1 MTRRT
6 KPGPDERYGR
16 GETDGRRR
24 MRLSRRELM
33 RTALGAGAA
42 ASLGWSLTEPDEV
55 LAQGAGDAPQP
66 GGELFYGSTSRFDT
80 LDPNITTFTD
90 VARIGFHLFDPL
102 LWEAKAGEFVPG
114 LAERWEVS
122 PSADRYTFHLRKDV
136 KFHDGTP
143 FTADAVKF
151 TFDRIVDPELKS
163 QMAFSALGPYESST
177 VVGPHTVAV
186 KFKRPFAPFLSSVAG
201 SVLAPV
207 SPDAVRKHGK
217 DFGTR
222 PVGTGPFKFASYT
235 TDSVLR
241 LVRNPDYRWGPSL
254 FKHPGPPYLDAV
266 SWRIIP
272 EASTRLAALRAGE
285 VHVIQDVPTQ
295 EYRNVQR
302 EASIQLLQGD
312 LAGSGWSMMINVT
325 RPPGDDVRVR
335 QALQWGVDKAA
346 MVRAVWLGVH
356 KPACS
361 PITSTMFGFDPAT
374 CGVYRYDPK
383 KAGDL
388 LDEAGWKMGPGGVR
402 RKDGQ
407 DLTLALYYRSDNPD
421 FAAMA
426 TFLQSMYQQIGIKID
441 LQGLAQAG
449 YFNAVRAGQ
458 HNLQFWWDTRT
469 DPDVVRILLY
479 SANANGGTNRNRYK
493 NAEMDTLI
501 DEAAGSSDPAK
512 RKRLYTQIQ
521 MKTLQEAIMVFFA
534 DPLNVFAYQKAKVMG
549 VVLDWSAT
557 NVLLHN
563 AWLRR

>member
-1 MTRRT
+1 MSSRARELESRHQREESEVGT
-6 KPGPDERYGR
+6 G
-16 GETDGRRR
+16 DG
-24 MRLSRRELM
+24 LSRRDLL
-33 RTALGAGAA
+33 RTVLGAGAA
-42 ASLGWSLTEPDEV
+42 ASMSGA
-55 LAQGAGDAPQP
+55 LAGGDLASAQGDAPQP
-66 GGELFYGSTSRFDT
+66 GGELVYGSSSRFDT

-102 LWEAKAGEFVPG
+102 VWEAKAGEYVPG
-114 LAERWEVS
+114 LAEKWEVS
-122 PSADRYTFHLRKDV
+122 ATADRYTFHLRKDV

-177 VVGPHTVAV
+177 VVSPQTVVV
-186 KFKRPFAPFLSSVAG
+186 KFKRPFAPFMSSVAQ

-207 SPDAVRKHGK
+207 SPDAARKLGK

-222 PVGTGPFKFASYT
+222 PVGTGAFKLDAYT
-235 TDSVLR
+235 TDTAVR

-254 FKHPGPPYLDAV
+254 FKHQGPPYLDAIN
-266 SWRIIP
+266 WRIIP

-285 VHVIQDVPTQ
+285 VHVIQDVPAQ

-302 EASIQLLQGD
+302 EGTIQLLQGE
-312 LAGSGWSMMINVT
+312 LAGSGFSMMINVT
-325 RPPGDDVRVR
+325 RPPTDDVRIR
-335 QALQWGVDKAA
+335 QALEWGIDRAA
-346 MVRAVWLGVH
+346 LIRAVWQGVP

-361 PITSTMFGFDPAT
+361 PLTSVMLGYDPAT

-383 KAGDL
+383 KAGEI
-388 LDEAGWKMGPGGVR
+388 LDEAGWKMGPSGVR

-407 DLTLALYYRSDNPD
+407 DLVLALYYRSDNAD
-421 FAAMA
+421 FTALA
-426 TFLQSMYQQIGIKID
+426 TFLQSIYQQIGIKID
-441 LQGLAQAG
+441 LQGHAQAG

-458 HNLQFWWDTRT
+458 HNMQFWWDTRT

-493 NAEMDTLI
+493 NPEMDALI
-501 DEAAGSSDPAK
+501 DEAAGTTDPAK
-512 RKRLYTQIQ
+512 RKRVYTQIQ

-549 VVLDWSAT
+549 AMLDWSAT

>member
-1 MTRRT
+1 M
-6 KPGPDERYGR
+6 
-16 GETDGRRR
+16 
-24 MRLSRRELM
+24 SRRQLM
-33 RTALGAGAA
+33 QAALAAGASVA
-42 ASLGWSLTEPDEV
+42 AGGV
-55 LAQGAGDAPQP
+55 LPRDLAFAQGGDTPQP
-66 GGELFYGSTSRFDT
+66 GGELFYGSSSKWDT

-102 LWEAKAGEFVPG
+102 VWEAKGGEFIPG
-114 LAERWEVS
+114 LAEKWEVNA
-122 PSADRYTFHLRKDV
+122 SADRYTFYLRKDV

-163 QMAFSALGPYESST
+163 QMAFSALGPYESTT
-177 VVGPHTVAV
+177 VVNPSTAVV
-186 KFKRPFAPFLSSVAG
+186 KFKRPFAPFLSSAG
-201 SVLAPV
+201 QSVLAPV
-207 SPDAVRKHGK
+207 SPDAVRKFGK
-217 DFGTR
+217 DFGTQ
-222 PVGTGPFKFASYT
+222 PVGTGPFKFASYA
-235 TDSVLR
+235 TDNVLR
-241 LVRNPDYRWGPSL
+241 MVRNPDYRWGPSL
-254 FKHPGPPYLDAV
+254 FKNQGPPYLDAV

-285 VHVIQDVPTQ
+285 VHIIQDVPTQ

-312 LAGSGWSMMINVT
+312 LAGSGWSMMMNVT
-325 RPPGDDVRVR
+325 KPPTDDVRVR
-335 QALQWGVDKAA
+335 QALEWGVDKAA

-361 PITSTMFGFDPAT
+361 PITSSMFGFDPAT
-374 CGVYRYDPK
+374 CGVYKYDPK

-402 RKDGQ
+402 KKDGQ
-407 DLTLALYYRSDNPD
+407 DLALALYYRSDNPD
-421 FAAMA
+421 FTAMA
-426 TFLQSMYQQIGIKID
+426 TFLQSMYQQIGIRVD
-441 LQGLAQAG
+441 LNGLAQAG

-501 DEAAGSSDPAK
+501 DDAAGTTDPAK
-512 RKRLYTQIQ
+512 RKRLYSQIQ

-534 DPLNVFAYQKAKVMG
+534 DPLNVFAIQKAKVMG
-549 VVLDWSAT
+549 AVLDWSAT

>member
-1 MTRRT
+1 M
-6 KPGPDERYGR
+6 
-16 GETDGRRR
+16 
-24 MRLSRRELM
+24 SRRQLM
-33 RTALGAGAA
+33 QAALGAGASVA
-42 ASLGWSLTEPDEV
+42 AGGV
-55 LAQGAGDAPQP
+55 LARDRAFAQGGDAPQP
-66 GGELFYGSTSRFDT
+66 GGELFYGSTSKWDT

-102 LWEAKAGEFVPG
+102 VWEAKGGEFIPG
-114 LAERWEVS
+114 LAEKWEVNA
-122 PSADRYTFHLRKDV
+122 SADRYTFYLRKDV

-163 QMAFSALGPYESST
+163 QMAFSALGPYESTT
-177 VVGPHTVAV
+177 VVNPSTAVV
-186 KFKRPFAPFLSSVAG
+186 KFKKPFAPFLSSVAQ

-207 SPDAVRKHGK
+207 SPDAARKYGK
-217 DFGTR
+217 DFGTQ
-222 PVGTGPFKFASYT
+222 PVGTGPFKFASYA

-241 LVRNPDYRWGPSL
+241 MVRNPDYRWGPTL
-254 FKHPGPPYLDAV
+254 FKHQGPPHLDAV

-335 QALQWGVDKAA
+335 QALEWGVDKAA

-361 PITSTMFGFDPAT
+361 PITSSMFGYDPAT

-383 KAGDL
+383 KAGEL
-388 LDEAGWKMGPGGVR
+388 LDEAGWKMGPGGAR
-402 RKDGQ
+402 KKDGQ
-407 DLTLALYYRSDNPD
+407 DLALALYYRSDNPD
-421 FAAMA
+421 FTAMA

-441 LQGLAQAG
+441 LNGLAQAG

-501 DEAAGSSDPAK
+501 DEAAGTTDPAK
-512 RKRLYTQIQ
+512 RKRLYSQIQ

-534 DPLNVFAYQKAKVMG
+534 DPLNVFAIQKAKVMG
-549 VVLDWSAT
+549 AVLDWSAT
-557 NVLLHN
+557 NVLLHD

>member
-1 MTRRT
+1 MTDST
-6 KPGPDERYGR
+6 TQGH
-16 GETDGRRR
+16 DGRNPGMNGGTRSGAR
-24 MRLSRRELM
+24 MSRRQLM
-33 RTALGAGAA
+33 QAALGAGASVA
-42 ASLGWSLTEPDEV
+42 AGGV
-55 LAQGAGDAPQP
+55 LARDRAFAQGGDAPQP
-66 GGELFYGSTSRFDT
+66 GGELFYGSTSKWDT

-102 LWEAKAGEFVPG
+102 VWEAKGGEFIPG
-114 LAERWEVS
+114 LAEKWEVNA
-122 PSADRYTFHLRKDV
+122 SADRYTFYLRKDV

-163 QMAFSALGPYESST
+163 QMAFSALGPYESTT
-177 VVGPHTVAV
+177 VVNPSTAVV
-186 KFKRPFAPFLSSVAG
+186 KFKKPFAPFLSSVAQ

-207 SPDAVRKHGK
+207 SPDAARKYGK
-217 DFGTR
+217 DFGTQ
-222 PVGTGPFKFASYT
+222 PVGTGPFKFASYA

-241 LVRNPDYRWGPSL
+241 MVRNPDYRWGPTL
-254 FKHPGPPYLDAV
+254 FKHQGPPHLDAV

-335 QALQWGVDKAA
+335 QALEWGVDKAA

-361 PITSTMFGFDPAT
+361 PITSSMFGYDPAT

-383 KAGDL
+383 KAGEL
-388 LDEAGWKMGPGGVR
+388 LDEAGWKMGPGGAR
-402 RKDGQ
+402 KKDGQ
-407 DLTLALYYRSDNPD
+407 DLALALYYRSDNPD
-421 FAAMA
+421 FTAMA

-441 LQGLAQAG
+441 LNGLAQAG

-501 DEAAGSSDPAK
+501 DEAAGTTDPAK
-512 RKRLYTQIQ
+512 RKRLYSQIQ

-534 DPLNVFAYQKAKVMG
+534 DPLNVFAIQKAKVMG
-549 VVLDWSAT
+549 AVLDWSAT
-557 NVLLHN
+557 NVLLHD

>member
-1 MTRRT
+1 MTDTTQRT
-6 KPGPDERYGR
+6 N
-16 GETDGRRR
+16 
-24 MRLSRRELM
+24 MRSDALSRRQLM
-33 RTALGAGAA
+33 QAALGAGAGVA
-42 ASLGWSLTEPDEV
+42 AGGLLARGV
-55 LAQGAGDAPQP
+55 ALAQSGDTPQT
-66 GGELFYGSTSRFDT
+66 GGELFYGSTSRWDT

-102 LWEAKAGEFVPG
+102 VWEAKGGEFIPG
-114 LAERWEVS
+114 LAEKWEVNA
-122 PSADRYTFHLRKDV
+122 SADRYTFYLRKDV

-143 FTADAVKF
+143 FTADAIKF
-151 TFDRIVDPELKS
+151 TFDRIVDPDLKS
-163 QMAFSALGPYESST
+163 QMAFSALGPYESTT
-177 VVGPHTVAV
+177 VVNPSTAVV

-207 SPDAVRKHGK
+207 SPDAVRKYGK
-217 DFGTR
+217 DFGTQ
-222 PVGTGPFKFASYT
+222 PVGTGPFKFASYS
-235 TDSVLR
+235 TDNVLR
-241 LVRNPDYRWGPSL
+241 MVRNPDYRWGPSL
-254 FKHPGPPYLDAV
+254 LKHQGPPYLDAV

-272 EASTRLAALRAGE
+272 EAS
-285 VHVIQDVPTQ
+285 TQ

-335 QALQWGVDKAA
+335 QALEWGVDKAA

-361 PITSTMFGFDPAT
+361 PITSSMFGFDPAT
-374 CGVYRYDPK
+374 CSVYKYDPK
-383 KAGDL
+383 KAGEL

-402 RKDGQ
+402 KKDGQ

-421 FAAMA
+421 FTAMA
-426 TFLQSMYQQIGIKID
+426 TFLQSMYQQIGIKVD
-441 LQGLAQAG
+441 LNGLAQAG

-501 DEAAGSSDPAK
+501 DEAAGTTDPAK

-534 DPLNVFAYQKAKVMG
+534 DPLNVFAIQKNKVMG
-549 VVLDWSAT
+549 VTLDWSAT
-557 NVLLHN
+557 
-563 AWLRR
+563 

>member
-1 MTRRT
+1 
-6 KPGPDERYGR
+6 
-16 GETDGRRR
+16 
-24 MRLSRRELM
+24 
-33 RTALGAGAA
+33 
-42 ASLGWSLTEPDEV
+42 
-55 LAQGAGDAPQP
+55 
-66 GGELFYGSTSRFDT
+66 
-80 LDPNITTFTD
+80 
-90 VARIGFHLFDPL
+90 
-102 LWEAKAGEFVPG
+102 
-114 LAERWEVS
+114 
-122 PSADRYTFHLRKDV
+122 
-136 KFHDGTP
+136 
-143 FTADAVKF
+143 
-151 TFDRIVDPELKS
+151 
-163 QMAFSALGPYESST
+163 MAFSALGPYESST
-177 VVGPHTVAV
+177 VASPHTVVV
-186 KFKRPFAPFLSSVAG
+186 KFKRPFAPFLSSVAQ

-312 LAGSGWSMMINVT
+312 LAGSVEHDDQRHAAARRRHPGPAG
-325 RPPGDDVRVR
+325 PPVGGR
-335 QALQWGVDKAA
+335 QGRDGPGRLA
-346 MVRAVWLGVH
+346 GVH

-374 CGVYRYDPK
+374 CNVYRYDPK

-407 DLTLALYYRSDNPD
+407 DLALALYYRSDNPD

-441 LQGLAQAG
+441 LNGLAQAG
-449 YFNAVRAGQ
+449 TSTPCGPAS
-458 HNLQFWWDTRT
+458 TT
-469 DPDVVRILLY
+469 
-479 SANANGGTNRNRYK
+479 SSSGGTPAPIPTWSASSSTRRTPTGDEPQRYK

-512 RKRLYTQIQ
+512 RKRST
-521 MKTLQEAIMVFFA
+521 
-534 DPLNVFAYQKAKVMG
+534 PR
-549 VVLDWSAT
+549 S
-557 NVLLHN
+557 
-563 AWLRR
+563 R